1 MVAHL
6 WANKAQPCAR
16 VATGNFYFDGDTI
29 YSYGSHFPIARHV
42 KGKGGTSAVLFTTKG
57 YSATT
62 AQHKAIVASACRH
75 LTTFHVADVRAVP
88 REDFADYRQRF
99 AALVGSYANARQ
111 RRPAIL
117 AEMRAL
123 TEEANGFA
131 EFYGL
136 KIRLSLPAD
145 LSAMV
150 AECKRQERREKERK
164 QREARKRQEEARKQL
179 EAWSNGESDYLPS
192 VFYDSPI
199 RLRVKGDELQTSRG
213 ARVPLD
219 HAVKA
224 FRVIK
229 RLKQRGESY
238 ERNGHTIHLGHFAL
252 DRVDSDGNVTAGCHH
267 VAWDE
272 IERVATLV
280 GVN

>member
-88 REDFADYRQRF
+88 REDFADYRHALCRPGRQLCQRPP
-99 AALVGSYANARQ
+99 APAGNSGRNV
-111 RRPAIL
+111 RRNRGGKRLCGIL
-117 AEMRAL
+117 RAEQ
-123 TEEANGFA
+123 
-131 EFYGL
+131 
-136 KIRLSLPAD
+136 IRLSLPAD

-199 RLRVKGDELQTSRG
+199 RLRVKGDELQTSR
-213 ARVPLD
+213 ARGC
-219 HAVKA
+219 
-224 FRVIK
+224 
-229 RLKQRGESY
+229 RLTTPSR
-238 ERNGHTIHLGHFAL
+238 RFAL
-252 DRVDSDGNVTAGCHH
+252 SNASSNGANPMSGTATQSTLDILRSTGLT
-267 VAWDE
+267 
-272 IERVATLV
+272 ATAT
-280 GVN
+280 